1 MIFTVL
7 AAGWWFASTLAAPA
21 TFNSPSL
28 ARRSDDELGSLVLAV
43 KAQDDINDPDDL
55 TVAST
60 VINTGK
66 TTLKL
71 LNDPNGTY
79 TTPVRNEGSK
89 FTRATGPLSTW
100 KTHTFEF
107 YEVPTSGSRKRA
119 TGSTAGVH
127 SVRVKYNPD
136 VAASLSNP
144 NAYTILKPGENK
156 TVVHDLSG
164 MYNFQTTGSY
174 EVRVTANAEW
184 FRVIKDDGS
193 VGYVQAKIYDG
204 PEAANWT
211 ASHISESGTFASMR
225 GLASAGIPSH
235 PFARRWEA
243 DNGLTKRVLYNN
255 CSATQQKDILE
266 SAVAA
271 NGYIAQSS
279 QFLANSY
286 YLGNSRYRTWFGPY
300 EKRRWDTVA
309 RHFTLLHG
317 QPQRFKY
324 DCSCAEEDTFAYVYP
339 DQFGT
344 VYLCGAF
351 WKASVLG
358 KDSRAGTIIHEATH
372 FTRLGGTDDHAYGH
386 EEAQKLAINFPGQA
400 IMNADSHEYFAEN
413 DPEIL

>member
-71 LNDPNGTY
+71 LNDPNG
-79 TTPVRNEGSK
+79 
-89 FTRATGPLSTW
+89 PLSTW

-144 NAYTILKPGENK
+144 NAYTILKPGEK
-156 TVVHDLSG
+156 KSLS
-164 MYNFQTTGSY
+164 MITTGSY

-235 PFARRWEA
+235 P
-243 DNGLTKRVLYNN
+243 
-255 CSATQQKDILE
+255 ATQQKDILE

-351 WKASVLG
+351 WKASVL
-358 KDSRAGTIIHEATH
+358 
-372 FTRLGGTDDHAYGH
+372 DDHAYGH
-386 EEAQKLAINFPGQA
+386 EEAQKLAINFPNQA

>member
-71 LNDPNGTY
+71 LNDPNG
-79 TTPVRNEGSK
+79 
-89 FTRATGPLSTW
+89 PLSTW

-107 YEVPTSGSRKRA
+107 YEVPASGSRKRA

-211 ASHISESGTFASMR
+211 ARTFPNQAHS
-225 GLASAGIPSH
+225 LPCA
-235 PFARRWEA
+235 
-243 DNGLTKRVLYNN
+243 
-255 CSATQQKDILE
+255 KDILE

-386 EEAQKLAINFPGQA
+386 EEAQKLAINFPNQA